1 MHASIWKFT
10 GDSDDLAR
18 RYDALLNEMP
28 TAEFIAH
35 LCLLAHDGIV
45 IVDTCPTREAFQA
58 FTTGDQFRSAL
69 RRHGLPD
76 PTELHDYPV
85 HVAFVNGVMPAIHS

>member
-10 GDSDDLAR
+10 GDTSDLTV
-18 RYDALLNEMP
+18 RYDALAAEMP
-28 TAEFIAH
+28 TTEFIAH
-35 LCLLAHDGIV
+35 LCLRAPDGIM
-45 IVDTCPTREAFQA
+45 IVDTCPNREAFEVFA
-58 FTTGDQFRSAL
+58 TGDQFRSAL

-85 HVAFVNGVMPAIHS
+85 HAAFINGAAPATHP